1 MILRGMLDLCGIIFE
16 TIFDLL
22 RPRAALEAEIFVL
35 RQQIV
40 VLRRG
45 NPGRVPF
52 SVVDRMVL
60 GWVCQRF
67 RKPAKRAS
75 DRSARHC
82 SSVASRKFPALL
94 ALEVEASSGPSR
106 GAD

>member
-16 TIFDLL
+16 TIFDLF

-35 RQQIV
+35 RTD
-40 VLRRG
+40 RRAATG
-45 NPGRVPF
+45 QPGPGAIFGCRQDG
-52 SVVDRMVL
+52 SGL
-60 GWVCQRF
+60 GL
-67 RKPAKRAS
+67 PAVSESPRSAS

-82 SSVASRKFPALL
+82 SSVASRKFPVLL